1 MSMTLIQTGRASAVE
16 VHADAAAAARAVA
29 ERFVATAVEAVEQ
42 RGRFTVALTGGSSPR
57 AAYRLLAEE
66 PFASRIPWEH
76 VHLFWG
82 DERCVPP
89 LHPRSNYAMA
99 HAAFIASVPI
109 PRGNVHRIMGE
120 MRPVDGAS
128 AYSEEIA
135 RVFDVGVPIFDLVHL
150 GVGPDGHVCS
160 LFPFDPLLVERV
172 RNVGV
177 AIQQPLGE
185 PRISL
190 TVPVLNAAAKVEM
203 IVVGR
208 DKASIVRRVL
218 RGPLDPFRIPAQLV
232 RPIEGELAWTLDRD
246 AASELET
253 G

>member
-1 MSMTLIQTGRASAVE
+1 MDLIQADRASAVE
-16 VHADAAAAARAVA
+16 VHADAKAAARAVA
-29 ERFVATAVEAVEQ
+29 ERFAAAAVEAVEE

-57 AAYRLLAEE
+57 EAYRLLGED
-66 PFASRIPWEH
+66 PFVSRIPWEH

-82 DERCVPP
+82 DERCVAP

-99 HAAFIASVPI
+99 HAAFIARVPI
-109 PRGNVHRIMGE
+109 PSLQAHRVKGE

-128 AYSEEIA
+128 AYAEEMA

-150 GVGPDGHVCS
+150 GVGGDGHVCS
-160 LFPFDPLLVERV
+160 LFPFDPLLTERV

-177 AIQQPLGE
+177 SILQPLGE

-190 TVPVLNAAAKVEM
+190 TVPVLNAARRVEM

-208 DKASIVRRVL
+208 DKARIVRQVL

-232 RPIEGELAWTLDRD
+232 RPVDGGLAWTIDRD

>member
-1 MSMTLIQTGRASAVE
+1 MELIQSGRASAVQ

-29 ERFVATAVEAVEQ
+29 ERFASLAVEAVEE

-57 AAYRLLAEE
+57 EAYRLLGEE

-82 DERCVPP
+82 DERCVAP

-99 HAAFIASVPI
+99 HAAFIAKVPV
-109 PRGNVHRIMGE
+109 PRLNVHRVMGE

-128 AYSEEIA
+128 AYAEEMA
-135 RVFDVGVPIFDLVHL
+135 RVFDVGVPICDLIHL
-150 GVGPDGHVCS
+150 GVGADGHVCS
-160 LFPFDPLLVERV
+160 LFPFDPLLTERV

-177 AIQQPLGE
+177 AILRPLGE

-190 TVPVLNAAAKVEM
+190 TVPVLNAAARVEM
-203 IVVGR
+203 IVMGR
-208 DKASIVRRVL
+208 DKARIVRQVL

-232 RPIEGELAWTLDRD
+232 RPIDGELAWTLDRD
-246 AASELET
+246 AASELEN